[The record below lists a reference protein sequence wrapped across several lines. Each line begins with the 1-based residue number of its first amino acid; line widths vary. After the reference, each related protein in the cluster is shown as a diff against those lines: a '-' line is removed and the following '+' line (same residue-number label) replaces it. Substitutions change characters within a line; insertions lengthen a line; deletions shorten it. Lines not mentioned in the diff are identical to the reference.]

1 MVKPRNDETKRPKH
15 TGMPYLK
22 DIHFTRKKRLR
33 RTKMSDLFECQDKT
47 ALAPLCRS
55 QKVAKTEDIKPFKPK
70 YCRKSM

>member
-15 TGMPYLK
+15 QGMPYLK

-47 ALAPLCRS
+47 ALVPLCRS